1 MGRGKSWSRE
11 ESEAVAKAWKQVSEH
26 TVSVREQNSKAF
38 VGELYRR
45 FIDLAPSDPD
55 ALDGRW
61 TSRSQTAVKTQFD
74 AIGDDVTKFNVVL
87 SNVMEQAIRQ
97 GVTVREQLILRAAIG
112 KHLQATAG
120 NVNFDSVDSVES
132 DWKLYGAW
140 RILKTCQRFAP
151 INWPTMRTSMQGQR
165 HTENSDGGPSNQI
178 PQSAGME
185 NGNSGY
191 SIPSPRNM
199 QSGGTP
205 MRTLASAALSM
216 HLVGN
221 GMPSMAPLPQASPN
235 AHHVERKAHA
245 SGQRSGARTLGKRHA
260 EDDLQGHGASKSHRT
275 AGLEMLSPKS
285 GTLELVAQAICTLG
299 DALSE
304 YNAITLFSRPDMQ
317 GRPEQKAF
325 FQALAEKHAVKAKI
339 DRDELVNEV
348 RQKSGKTE
356 GSNSFS
362 E

>member
-38 VGELYRR
+38 ATEVYQR

-74 AIGDDVTKFNVVL
+74 AIADDVTKFNAVL

-97 GVTVREQLILRAAIG
+97 GLKLGEQLILRAAIG
-112 KHLQATAG
+112 KHLQVTPG
-120 NVNFDSVDSVES
+120 NVNFDSVDSVER

-151 INWPTMRTSMQGQR
+151 LNWPIVRNSMQGQR
-165 HTENSDGGPSNQI
+165 QGEHSDGGPNNHI
-178 PQSAGME
+178 PKSSAME

-216 HLVGN
+216 NLVGN
-221 GMPSMAPLPQASPN
+221 GMPSMAPLPQASRN
-235 AHHVERKAHA
+235 AHRVERNT
-245 SGQRSGARTLGKRHA
+245 SQPQRNIGRTRGKRYA
-260 EDDLQGHGASKSHRT
+260 EEELQGGGASKSQRKG
-275 AGLEMLSPKS
+275 GLEMLSPNS

-325 FQALAEKHAVKAKI
+325 FHALAEKHAVKAKI
-339 DRDELVNEV
+339 DRDKLMSAV
-348 RQKSGKTE
+348 QHGSGDNDV
-356 GSNSFS
+356 SNSFS